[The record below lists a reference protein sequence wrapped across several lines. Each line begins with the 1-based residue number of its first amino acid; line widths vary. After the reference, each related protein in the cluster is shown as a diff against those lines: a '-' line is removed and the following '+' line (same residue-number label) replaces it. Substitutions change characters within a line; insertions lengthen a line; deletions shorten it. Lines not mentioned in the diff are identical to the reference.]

1 MSETFIS
8 KQSDTKICNYKIIKI
23 RNNLF
28 LQKKI
33 V

>member
-1 MSETFIS
+1 MSETFIF
-8 KQSDTKICNYKIIKI
+8 KQSDTKIYNYKIIKI